1 MSTQILNAILN
12 VVLPGV
18 DNQTNVANVF
28 EEYVLVIGGNA
39 KITHNNPCHP
49 N

>member
-18 DNQTNVANVF
+18 DIQTNVTKVF
-28 EEYVLVIGGNA
+28 EEYVLVLVEMLQ
-39 KITHNNPCHP
+39 
-49 N
+49 

>member
-39 KITHNNPCHP
+39 TVTHNNPCHP